1 MQKRQFEI
9 VAQDPSV
16 RDRNGR
22 VLTATVSLPL
32 EDLAR
37 GPMGYSLFVV
47 DYDASTNTMY
57 EAPPPL
63 KNAEAVTVPK
73 GGRKGLLADPG
84 YHAMNA
90 YAIAMR
96 TLLRFEFALGRRVG
110 WGIYGHQLKIVPH
123 AFEEANAFYSPEMEA
138 LLFGYIR
145 RSEPTFLCLSH
156 DIVAHETAHA
166 LLDGLR
172 DKFMAPSS
180 PDQAALHEAFADI
193 VALLSVFGLPELVQN
208 LITPLEE
215 QDRTAPPGLV
225 RKSKLTFSELKRSAL
240 LGLAE
245 EMRTEAAD
253 ARVNALRRSVE
264 IDPNPHILDRLEFE
278 EEHRRGEVLV
288 AAVMRAFLSAW
299 VARIGQ
305 LGDDD
310 PEGLVDVNL
319 VAEQGADIADVLLT
333 MVIRAIDYT
342 PPIHIDFSD
351 FLSAML
357 TADNEVR
364 SDDSRYHL
372 RGHLLT
378 EMAQY
383 GIAPKSREDGGYWPP
398 AALKLVR
405 EGSHLSALQSD
416 PTEMFRH
423 IWNNRMDLKLDTD
436 ALTRITS
443 VRPCVRVSPD
453 DGFQIRET
461 VVELVQYLKV
471 TAAELWPQYRIR
483 KPAGMPDDQEV
494 VLEGGSTF
502 ILDEYGELKFEVSNR
517 LPPPASRAEKQAWER
532 RLQYLWDRGYFA
544 VNRSSALASF
554 HRQRALAAGTVD
566 PDVELE
572 AKERRASEGWN
583 R

>member
-16 RDRNGR
+16 RGRNGK
-22 VLTATVSLPL
+22 VLTAEISLPL
-32 EDLAR
+32 ERLAE
-37 GPMGYSLFVV
+37 GPMGYSLYVV
-47 DYDASTNTMY
+47 DYDASTETMY
-57 EAPPPL
+57 NAPEL
-63 KNAEAVTVPK
+63 KD
-73 GGRKGLLADPG
+73 GGPITAPTSLTKLFKDPS
-84 YHAMNA
+84 YHAWNV

-110 WGIYGHQLKIVPH
+110 WGIRDHQLKVVPH
-123 AFEEANAFYSPEMEA
+123 AFEEANAFYSPDMEA
-138 LLFGYIR
+138 LLFGYVR
-145 RSEPTFLCLSH
+145 GSKPTFLCLSH
-156 DIVAHETAHA
+156 DVVAHETAHA

-193 VALLSVFGLPELVQN
+193 VALLSVFGLREVVQH
-208 LITPLEE
+208 LI
-215 QDRTAPPGLV
+215 APIEDPDAPAGYI
-225 RKSKLTFSELKRSAL
+225 RKSMLTREKLQETAL

-245 EMRTEAAD
+245 EMRTENED
-253 ARVNALRRSVE
+253 ARVNALRRSVT
-264 IDPNPHILDRLEFE
+264 IDPDPRILGRLEFQ

-288 AAVMRAFLSAW
+288 AAVMRAFLLAW
-299 VARIGQ
+299 VARIKNLG
-305 LGDDD
+305 GDDPD
-310 PEGLVDVNL
+310 DVVNVDL

-333 MVIRAIDYT
+333 MAIRAIDYT

-364 SDDSRYHL
+364 IDDSRFNL
-372 RGHLLT
+372 RDNLRKA
-378 EMAQY
+378 MAEY
-383 GIAPKSREDGGYWPP
+383 GIKPKSVEQGGYWPRTAP
-398 AALKLVR
+398 EEKLVR
-405 EGSHLSALQSD
+405 EGSHLNALQSD

-423 IWNNRMDLKLDTD
+423 IWNNRDKLELDTN

-443 VRPCVRVSPD
+443 VRPCVRISPD

-471 TAAELWPQYRIR
+471 TAAELRGYKLKAPEGI
-483 KPAGMPDDQEV
+483 PPDQEV

-502 ILDEYGELKFEVSNR
+502 ILDEYGELKFEVSNK
-517 LPPPASRAEKQAWER
+517 LPPAKSREQKRIWDE
-532 RLQYLWDRGYFA
+532 RLQYLWEGGYMTGI
-544 VNRSSALASF
+544 NRSSELAAF
-554 HRQRALAAGTVD
+554 HRYRALAGAAD
-566 PDVELE
+566 ADVERK
-572 AKERRASEGWN
+572 ANERRATEGWI